1 MALLPLKWP
10 NFWDLNQFPFFHFL
24 SEIYIVF
31 YLYSLSTEF
40 VSCQGLDYLVTLLD
54 IFGNDPQTQCLKIP
68 KNVSLEFYNFG
79 IFVFKK
85 PRN

>member
-10 NFWDLNQFPFFHFL
+10 NFWDLNQFPFFSL
-24 SEIYIVF
+24 SFRNLVF
-31 YLYSLSTEF
+31 YLYSLSKEF
-40 VSCQGLDYLVTLLD
+40 VSCQGLDYLVTLLV
-54 IFGNDPQTQCLKIP
+54 IFGNDPETQCLKNP